1 MKYADFTLG
10 QVEAVFNKIGGA
22 SAVNAFLRGELEVKP
37 VEKPARIEFTVQG
50 TGLTAAAWISTIES
64 AGHKIGDWARD
75 ILSKPDYDAKHRL
88 EAGKE
93 YKIVL
98 VRGKEIA
105 RDSDRTTKNLKAVAI
120 KEFGKSSVSD
130 LKGELAL
137 LTRMKFSNAE
147 LEQMGLWYI
156 AVLHEPIIDSDGGPS
171 VLCSVRFGG
180 ESWVRADYDGPAYG
194 WNVSGAFAFL
204 AE

>member
-156 AVLHEPIIDSDGGPS
+156 AVLHEPIIDSDGDPH
-171 VLCSVRFGG
+171 VLCSNRCDDK
-180 ESWVRADYDGPAYG
+180 SWVGAYCGRPGSFWLDG
-194 WNVSGAFAFL
+194 GAFAFL